1 MRTLSFQNIAT
12 RYAQT
17 LARNRQA
24 SVMFAGT
31 RAFTDGKN
39 ILLPTLPA
47 GTTLSPW
54 EAKFYGG
61 YLDHE
66 VAHHRFTDWVAW
78 RKMSDQK
85 RSALHFLTNVFEDV
99 RIENEYLKR
108 YPGAWEYLEACSDH
122 CEEQG
127 RKDQKNGEVDVL
139 FKLIYKRAYHHR
151 GHKVKGLDED
161 LKDYPNYQG
170 IQDLIDLRLPKADS
184 TKYCVHLAEDVLKLL
199 SPAIQQELK
208 DKDDEA
214 QAAEEKAQAS
224 MAAIHQMMEEAAEHL
239 IKLLDRR
246 ESLNQMMEEM
256 KTQMEQEGDS
266 TPIVQRGRNRG
277 TRILPPVTT
286 AKDEIFVPAPRNEA
300 NYWKIRGECEGE
312 ITAAKKMLAGYLK
325 SRNVRN
331 WSYGLRE
338 GEIDNENLH
347 RLVQGDD
354 RVMKQKRSTELVDTA
369 ILLLVDNSSSMNS
382 YTTKK
387 ACLIL
392 SEALAAIPSMKLAI
406 ANFVTKSGR
415 LSQLVPVGNL
425 GVGLGRNEP
434 MVMRLYKDFDE
445 PYAQS
450 RTRLGTM
457 TCNGYTPLGDAMG
470 YGLEKLVVRAEARR
484 VMWVISDGMP
494 CFDVMDTNHNDQL
507 LMKKVSE
514 KARRFGVEVVGT
526 YVGYGGQL
534 EPYVHYFNQC
544 GSPEELPK
552 VLFDVTRSMVRVRG
566 ARR

>member
-1 MRTLSFQNIAT
+1 MRTLSFQNMAT

-17 LARNRQA
+17 LARNRHA

-31 RAFTDGKN
+31 TASTDGKH

-66 VAHHRFTDWVAW
+66 VAHHRFTDWKAW
-78 RKMSDQK
+78 RKMTEQK

-127 RKDQKNGEVDVL
+127 RKDQKNGDVDIL
-139 FKLIYKRAYHHR
+139 FRMIYKRAYHHR
-151 GHKVKGLDED
+151 GHKVKGLDGD
-161 LKDYPNYQG
+161 LEDYPNYRD
-170 IQDLIDLRLPKADS
+170 IQTLIDTRLPKAAS
-184 TKYCVHLAEDVLKLL
+184 TQECVRLAEDVLKLL
-199 SPAIQQELK
+199 PQAIQQELAKK
-208 DKDDEA
+208 DEEA
-214 QAAEEKAQAS
+214 CAAEKEAKAT
-224 MAAIHQMMEEAAEHL
+224 MAAIQQMMEEAAEHL

-246 ESLNQMMEEM
+246 ESLNQMMEE
-256 KTQMEQEGDS
+256 KKGEMEQEGNS
-266 TPIVQRGRNRG
+266 TPPAQRGRNRG
-277 TRILPPVTT
+277 DRILPPVTT
-286 AKDEIFVPAPRNEA
+286 EQDEIFVPAPRNA
-300 NYWKIRGECEGE
+300 AAYWSNRADCEGE
-312 ITAAKKMLAGYLK
+312 ISAAKKMLAGFLK

-331 WSYGLRE
+331 WSCGLRE
-338 GEIDNENLH
+338 GVIDDENLH
-347 RLVQGDD
+347 RLMQGDD
-354 RVMKQKRSTELVDTA
+354 RVMKEKRSTELVDTA
-369 ILLLVDNSSSMNS
+369 LLLLVDNSSSMNS

-392 SEALAAIPSMKLAI
+392 AEALAAIPAMKLAI
-406 ANFVTKSGR
+406 ANFVTKPGR
-415 LSQLVPVGNL
+415 LAQSVPMTNGI
-425 GVGLGRNEP
+425 GLGRNEP

-445 PYAQS
+445 PYASS

-457 TCNGYTPLGDAMG
+457 TCQGYTPLGDAMG

-494 CFDVMDTNHNDQL
+494 CFDVMDQNHNDLL
-507 LMKKVSE
+507 LMSKVSQ
-514 KARRFGVEVVGT
+514 KAKRYGIETVGT
-526 YVGYGGQL
+526 YVGHGGQL
-534 EPYVHYFNQC
+534 EPYVHYFTQC
-544 GSPEELPK
+544 YSPEELPK

-566 ARR
+566 VRR